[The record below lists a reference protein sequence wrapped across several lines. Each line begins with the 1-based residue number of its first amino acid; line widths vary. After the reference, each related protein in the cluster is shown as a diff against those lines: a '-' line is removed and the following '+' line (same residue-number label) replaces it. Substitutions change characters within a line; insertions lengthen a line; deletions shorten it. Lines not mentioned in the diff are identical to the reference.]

1 MNKLYIYILLVAGL
15 ASCDNPWDEHG
26 RLPDDLNNNLY
37 QLVSADPD
45 LSSFAEMMRA
55 SGVDADIEANKSYT
69 IWAPTNNSLQQL
81 PDSIR
86 NSNAAMRRF
95 VGNHIGYLE
104 NFTQDASEAVRV
116 KMINGKVNT
125 FHKTTFT
132 SSEKTVNISQKDRL
146 AKNGVL
152 HKVDGFLIPRKN
164 VWENMMEETA
174 NPVSQLIRNMI
185 DTDSITGVRTNYFQT
200 DVVDLSNEDSLYT
213 FVMLTDEAF
222 ARFKEELQPYYKDT
236 LPEGQVLRAFTKGL
250 TKDLVSKR
258 VNYNQVPA
266 SLLSIDSVEIYFN
279 PENIVRT
286 INSSNGIIY
295 LMNDFEY
302 KLTDKIPEILI
313 EGEHYNALSGSS
325 TFVSIR
331 PRSWAS
337 NGRDVLARGHATASF
352 HITYHVPQA
361 HSTKY
366 KIYWRAVNDNYI
378 PRNNEQ
384 RLAINRIENRT
395 FPYIWVERGTFEE
408 VYIGE
413 HEVDVHGKLSLLV
426 TSASVTN
433 NDWNTI
439 VLDYIR
445 LEPVFE

>member
-1 MNKLYIYILLVAGL
+1 MNKLYLYILLVACL
-15 ASCDNPWDEHG
+15 ASCANPWDDHS
-26 RLPDDLNNNLY
+26 RLPDDLNNTLY
-37 QLVSADPD
+37 QLVENDPELSVFAD
-45 LSSFAEMMRA
+45 MMRA
-55 SGVDADIEANKSYT
+55 SGIDSEIEANKSYT
-69 IWAPTNNSLQQL
+69 IWAPTNNSMQDL

-86 NSNAAMRRF
+86 NNNEAMRRF

-104 NFTQDASEAVRV
+104 NFTQDAQETVRV
-116 KMINGKVNT
+116 KMVNGKVNT
-125 FHKTTFT
+125 FHNTTFT
-132 SSEKTVNISQKDRL
+132 SAEKTVNISNKDRL

-152 HKVDGFLIPRKN
+152 HKVDGFLVPRKN
-164 VWENMMEETA
+164 VWENMQAETD
-174 NPVSQLIRNMI
+174 NPISQLVRTMI
-185 DTDSITGVRTNYFQT
+185 DTDSLTGVMSNYFQSEI
-200 DVVDLSNEDSLYT
+200 VDLSNEDSLYT

-222 ARFKEELQPYYKDT
+222 AKFRAEMQPYYKDT
-236 LPEGQVLRAFTKGL
+236 LPDGEVLRAFTKGL
-250 TKDLVSKR
+250 TKDLVSKS
-258 VNYNQVPA
+258 VYYNQVPA

-286 INSSNGIIY
+286 IDSSNGIIY

-302 KLTDKIPEILI
+302 KLADKIPEILI
-313 EGEHYNALSGSS
+313 EGEDYNALSGSS
-325 TFVSIR
+325 NFVSIR

-337 NGRDVLARGHATASF
+337 NGKDLLARGHATASF

-384 RLAINRIENRT
+384 RLAINTIDNNT
-395 FPYIWVERGTFEE
+395 FPYIWVERETFEE
-408 VYIGE
+408 VFIGE

>member
-1 MNKLYIYILLVAGL
+1 MNKLYTYILLVACIAGC
-15 ASCDNPWDEHG
+15 ANPWDDHG

-37 QLVSADPD
+37 ELVAADPD
-45 LSSFAEMMRA
+45 LSVFAEMMRS
-55 SGVDADIEANKSYT
+55 SGIDTEIIGNKSYT
-69 IWAPTNNSLQQL
+69 IWAPTNNSMQQL

-86 NSNAAMRRF
+86 NNNTAMRRF
-95 VGNHIGYLE
+95 VGNHIGFLE
-104 NFTQDASEAVRV
+104 NFTQDAQEPVRV

-125 FHKTTFT
+125 FHNSTFT
-132 SSEKTVNISQKDRL
+132 SSEKTVNISHKDRL

-164 VWENMMEETA
+164 VWEHLMAENTNA
-174 NPVSQLIRNMI
+174 VSQLIRSMI
-185 DTDSITGVRTNYFQT
+185 ETDSITGVRTNYFQR
-200 DVVDLSNEDSLYT
+200 DVVDLSNEDSVYT

-222 ARFKEELQPYYKDT
+222 ARFREEMQPYYKDT

-250 TKDLVSKR
+250 TKDLVSKEVR
-258 VNYNQVPA
+258 YNQVPA
-266 SLLSIDSVEIYFN
+266 SLLSIDSVEVYFN

-302 KLTDKIPEILI
+302 KLSDKIPEIFI
-313 EGEHYNALSGSS
+313 EAENYNALSGSS
-325 TFVSIR
+325 NFVSIR

-337 NGRDVLARGHATASF
+337 NGRDLLARGHATASF

-378 PRNNEQ
+378 PRDNEQ
-384 RLAINRIENRT
+384 RLAINAITNST
-395 FPYIWVERGTFEE
+395 FPYRWVVRQTYDE
-408 VYIGE
+408 VYLGE
-413 HEVDVHGKLSLLV
+413 HKVDVHGKLSLLV